1 MYYGIPLGPC
11 WISAWLFHIYLYKK
25 IDFKWNKAEPFF
37 KYSVKKK
44 QKNFRLK
51 ISNMFWFHIQQ
62 QLNNLNGV
70 EKAKY
75 IVEILVIRTQ
85 RQPD

>member
-1 MYYGIPLGPC
+1 MGSLLDLVGYQHG
-11 WISAWLFHIYLYKK
+11 S
-25 IDFKWNKAEPFF
+25 F
-37 KYSVKKK
+37 KYIFTRKLTLSGIRQNLFLSIQLEKK

>member
-1 MYYGIPLGPC
+1 MGSLLDLVGYQHG
-11 WISAWLFHIYLYKK
+11 S
-25 IDFKWNKAEPFF
+25 F
-37 KYSVKKK
+37 KYIFTRKLTFSGIRQNLFLSIQLKKSK
-44 QKNFRLK
+44 KTRLK

>member
-1 MYYGIPLGPC
+1 MGSLLDLVGYQHG
-11 WISAWLFHIYLYKK
+11 S
-25 IDFKWNKAEPFF
+25 F
-37 KYSVKKK
+37 KYIFTRKLTLSGIRQNLFLSIQLKKK

>member
-1 MYYGIPLGPC
+1 
-11 WISAWLFHIYLYKK
+11 
-25 IDFKWNKAEPFF
+25 
-37 KYSVKKK
+37 
-44 QKNFRLK
+44 
-51 ISNMFWFHIQQ
+51 MFWFHIQQ